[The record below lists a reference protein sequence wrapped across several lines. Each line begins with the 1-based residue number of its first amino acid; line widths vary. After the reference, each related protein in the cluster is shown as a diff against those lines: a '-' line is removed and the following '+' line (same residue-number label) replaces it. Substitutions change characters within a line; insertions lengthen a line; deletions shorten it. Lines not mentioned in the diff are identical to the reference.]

1 LAPAGFYRAKLVRF
15 RGGKGE
21 FPARE
26 ALILCLRV
34 TNAGRKA
41 AAHAAEAP
49 SSAFAALSLRF
60 SRFA

>member
-1 LAPAGFYRAKLVRF
+1 
-15 RGGKGE
+15 
-21 FPARE
+21 
-26 ALILCLRV
+26 LCLRV
-34 TNAGRKA
+34 TSAGRKV